1 VFHVVLLGV
10 VYVELEGGEH
20 GAVEGN
26 VRKVAENWGVVDES
40 IKYGVGRRIT
50 VI

>member
-10 VYVELEGGEH
+10 VGVELEGGVR
-20 GAVEGN
+20 GTVEGN
-26 VRKVAENWGVVDES
+26 VRKVSENWGVVDEG
-40 IKYGVGRRIT
+40 IKYDVGRRIT